1 MPEYTI
7 KWCNEH
13 GEREF
18 KTQHLATALDTIRD
32 LLTKGYS
39 IKVITVGIEF
49 TDAAEGELIDDSL

>member
-1 MPEYTI
+1 MTEYTI

-39 IKVITVGIEF
+39 IKVITVGINSIAIVY
-49 TDAAEGELIDDSL
+49 DKL